1 VFHTHHVRRLA
12 AICALLLATPATAHV
27 TIDPPQAQANGTLRA
42 AFRVP
47 HGCGQQA
54 TIRVTVTLPEGTT
67 TARPMPKAGW
77 RISITRQPLA
87 TPVSDGHGGMITHAI
102 TQIVW
107 EGGPLPNEHY
117 DEFVIMFRTPNRP
130 DETIWIPTVQH
141 CDGGG
146 IAAWTEIPEAGRRTT
161 DYRYPAPSLRLT
173 PPRTAGG
180 H

>member
-1 VFHTHHVRRLA
+1 VFHTHHARRIA

-27 TIDPPQAQANGTLRA
+27 TIDPPQAQANGHMRA

-47 HGCGQQA
+47 HGCGHQA

-77 RISITRQPLA
+77 RIAITRQPLA
-87 TPVSDGHGGMITHAI
+87 TPISDGHGGMITEGI

-130 DETIWIPTVQH
+130 DETIWLPTVQH

-146 IAAWTEIPEAGRRTT
+146 TAAWTEIPEAGRRSS
-161 DYRYPAPSLRLT
+161 DYRFPAPSLRLT

>member
-1 VFHTHHVRRLA
+1 MFHPIHARLCAA
-12 AICALLLATPATAHV
+12 AIALFCASQASAHV
-27 TIDPPQAQANGTLRA
+27 TIDPPQAQANGMLRA

-77 RISITRQPLA
+77 RISIPRQPLA
-87 TPVSDGHGGMITHAI
+87 TPVSDGHGGMITEAI
-102 TQIVW
+102 TQIIW

-117 DEFVIMFRTPNRP
+117 DEFVIYFRTPNRP
-130 DETIWIPTVQH
+130 DETIWLPTVQH

-146 IAAWTEIPEAGRRTT
+146 TAAWTEIPEAGRRIT
-161 DYRYPAPSLRLT
+161 DYRFPAPALRLT
-173 PPRTAGG
+173 PARTAGG

>member
-1 VFHTHHVRRLA
+1 MFHIHHARLFAVAAALA
-12 AICALLLATPATAHV
+12 ASAFTAQAQTSTPATPSA
-27 TIDPPQAQANGTLRA
+27 TLRA
-42 AFRVP
+42 ALRVP
-47 HGCGQQA
+47 HGGGQQA

-87 TPVSDGHGGMITHAI
+87 TPVSDGHGGMITEGI
-102 TQIVW
+102 TQIIW

-130 DETIWIPTVQH
+130 DETIWLPTVQH

-146 IAAWTEIPEAGRRTT
+146 
-161 DYRYPAPSLRLT
+161 
-173 PPRTAGG
+173 PPITASP
-180 H
+180 HHRSA